1 MLNYIFPY
9 KLEVWFSDNSR
20 CIMRKEY
27 SDYNQAKQKVIEYS
41 EVTPFIVKLI
51 NYKTMETEIYK
62 GGVKQWPKTNN

>member
-9 KLEVWFSDNSR
+9 KLEVWFSDESK
-20 CIMRKEY
+20 CIMRREY
-27 SDYNQAKQKVIEYS
+27 SDYNRAKQQVIEYS

-62 GGVKQWPKTNN
+62 GGVKQCQTINN